1 MRIYG
6 VDLGTSTSAVAWAG
20 PGGVQVVPCGG
31 PGGAIP
37 SAVCFLDED
46 HVVVGAAAEEEGA
59 KRRRPVALDF
69 KRALGGEAS
78 PTADGPLALSALVLR
93 RLALGV
99 ARASP
104 EEPLR
109 DVVITHP
116 QSFWAAQKEATVE
129 AARLAGL
136 RCVLAVSE
144 PLAAAVDLAWDRAER
159 PGVGLIVD
167 LGGGTL
173 DVNVIATGQG
183 LRVLGSAGDV
193 HLGGRDLDDLV
204 LAMLDEGARANTG
217 RSLLLEGAEG
227 LAAARRQARALK
239 IELQRRSEVRAA
251 LTVGGHAIELLLR
264 RDQLE
269 ARAAGLMDRL
279 EDALRAALDSAGLR
293 AADIDEAV
301 MVGGASRA
309 RMVEARV
316 GALFPGRTRRSPH
329 CELAVARGAAR
340 LGAQLAQQGGGALRI
355 ENRLPRTLG
364 LLVEGEAGPAPWAL
378 VEAGRP
384 LPSTQAADFETADDA
399 ADALEI
405 ALLEWP
411 DGRPTAAEAVGA
423 LRVALPPGCP
433 AGTPVRV
440 ELLVDL
446 GGRVRVLAEVVGQR
460 AEAHLGQDRGLAQ
473 LPAALRQRVATLRL
487 VEPEAG

>member
-20 PGGVQVVPCGG
+20 PEGVQVVPAGG
-31 PGGAIP
+31 PGGAMP
-37 SAVCFLDED
+37 SAVCFLGDD
-46 HVVVGAAAEEEGA
+46 RVVVGAGAEDEGA
-59 KRRRPVALDF
+59 RRGRPVALDF

-78 PTADGPLALSALVLR
+78 PAAEGPLVCSALVLR
-93 RLALGV
+93 KLASVV
-99 ARASP
+99 ARDHP
-104 EEPLR
+104 EEPLH

-136 RCVLAVSE
+136 RCLLAVSE

-159 PGVGLIVD
+159 PAVGLIVD

-173 DVNVIATGQG
+173 DVNVIATGRG

-204 LAMLDEGARANTG
+204 LALLDEGARASTG
-217 RSLLLEGAEG
+217 RSLLLDGPAG
-227 LAAARRQARALK
+227 LAAARRLARDLK
-239 IELQRRSEVRAA
+239 VELQRRSEVRAA
-251 LTVGGHAIELLLR
+251 LTVGGHPIELLLR
-264 RDQLE
+264 REQLD
-269 ARAAGLMDRL
+269 ARAVGLMDRL
-279 EDALRAALDSAGLR
+279 EDALHAALHSAGLQP
-293 AADIDEAV
+293 ADIDEAV
-301 MVGGASRA
+301 LVGGASRA
-309 RMVEARV
+309 RVVEARV

-340 LGAQLAQQGGGALRI
+340 LGAQLARQGGGALGI
-355 ENRLPRTLG
+355 ENRLPRTFG
-364 LLVEGEAGPAPWAL
+364 LQIEGEDGPVPWAL

-384 LPSTQAADFETADDA
+384 LPSTQAADFETAEDG

-411 DGRPTAAEAVGA
+411 AGLPGAAEAVGA

-446 GGRVRVLAEVVGQR
+446 GGRVRVLAEVAGQR
-460 AEAHLGQDRGLAQ
+460 AEADLGQDRGLAQ
-473 LPAALRQRVATLRL
+473 LPAALRARVAALRL
-487 VEPEAG
+487 VEPAAG